1 MTNEW
6 NEYKAYIGQPTYAVS
21 NGKDTSFLGRFTTD
35 MIKDFKGFAR
45 IFTVL
50 ARGYLFHNA
59 DGSLRD
65 GDPYER
71 IEYARRALCAWC
83 SMPQKALRVNKKANP
98 SEDWQFKVSFP
109 EYHEEFPELV
119 DENGAGWYYRHVHAI
134 ADFIAANRSKVNRHI
149 HCLSERTKQWEDE
162 WGDKVKQYQ
171 VPLFSSNTNAEWLLS
186 FDSAIADALELGTL
200 RREAVI
206 LTPEQLSYIES
217 IRPNGVPLYVLTTIA
232 EYYIANKPYDSDW
245 CVLPVTNVEAYLG
258 SSALGKQY
266 MSKLPSEFMQ
276 KKETSYGICAC
287 CVKFINGEIYEPKY

>member
-45 IFTVL
+45 ILTIL

-59 DGSLRD
+59 DGSLKD
-65 GDPYER
+65 GDPREH

-83 SMPQKALRVNKKANP
+83 SMPDKKKNATPN
-98 SEDWQFKVSFP
+98 SEWQFKTCFA

-134 ADFIAANRSKVNRHI
+134 ADFIDANRSKVNKHT
-149 HCLSERTKQWEDE
+149 HCLADRTKEWDEAWEK
-162 WGDKVKQYQ
+162 KVKQYQ
-171 VPLFSSNTNAEWLLS
+171 VPIFTGTTHAEWALS
-186 FDSAIADALELGTL
+186 FDSAIADALELGVL
-200 RREAVI
+200 RREAVT
-206 LTPEQLSYIES
+206 LTPEQIAYIES
-217 IRPNGVPLYVLTTIA
+217 IRPAGVPLHVLTTIA
-232 EYYIANKPYDSDW
+232 EYYLANKPYDSDW
-245 CVLPVTNVEAYLG
+245 CVLPVTNIEACLG

-266 MSKLPSEFMQ
+266 MAKIPATFME
-276 KKETSYGICAC
+276 KKETSYGISVCK
-287 CVKFINGEIYEPKY
+287 VNI